1 MHSPN
6 WHSIH
11 PSVAGASLR
20 IGYPTSGDEK
30 HASIRWRD
38 RQAMPVDIVIIEYL
52 ANLKTTARNRRESI
66 MTGGDAISICLLNLS
81 L

>member
-1 MHSPN
+1 
-6 WHSIH
+6 
-11 PSVAGASLR
+11 
-20 IGYPTSGDEK
+20 
-30 HASIRWRD
+30 
-38 RQAMPVDIVIIEYL
+38 MPVDIVIIEYL